1 MALSG
6 AHIFSA
12 SRTLSSLRFRNFR
25 LLFFGTVIS
34 NTGDFMQAM
43 AQGWLVWTMTGS
55 PFLLGLIGFSQA
67 LPRLLLGAIGGAI
80 VDRLDRRRLLVVTQN
95 LAMVQAFVFWGL
107 VYFELINFWHIFFL
121 VLFLGTVN
129 TLNQTARQSLINSLV
144 PRDELM
150 NAIALNSSVVNLSK
164 VIGPSLGGLLISIVG
179 VDGCLLVNAVSFL
192 AIIFSLLMMELPQWQ
207 REKGEENFWQ
217 EISEGYSYIRT
228 NNRVFSVLFLAY
240 VVALIGSPYSRFLPV
255 FASDVLHAGP
265 LGFGLLLAAP
275 GVGAV
280 VSALCL
286 ASMGNIRRRGS
297 FIYFSVFVFS
307 LFLVL
312 FSFSRSM
319 PLSLFCLAVVG
330 SSYIAF
336 RAVAN
341 TTIQMETPPHLL
353 GRILSLF
360 LMDKGLWSFGTLF
373 IGAVASLV
381 GTPWAIT
388 LSGSICALSA
398 AALLYRRLRM
408 REETQKSFAKI
419 PLDSGIDVP

>member
-1 MALSG
+1 MALPG

-25 LLFFGTVIS
+25 LLFIGTVIS

-43 AQGWLVWTMTGS
+43 AQGWLVWTITGS
-55 PFLLGLIGFSQA
+55 PFLLGLIGFGQA
-67 LPRLLLGAIGGAI
+67 LPRLFLGAIGGAI

-107 VYFELINFWHIFFL
+107 VYFDLINFWHIFFL

-164 VIGPSLGGLLISIVG
+164 VIGPSLGGLLISVVG

-207 REKGEENFWQ
+207 KEEGEENFWQ

-240 VVALIGSPYSRFLPV
+240 VVALMGSPYSRFLPV

>member
-1 MALSG
+1 MALSA
-6 AHIFSA
+6 AHIFSV

-55 PFLLGLIGFSQA
+55 PFLLGLIGFGQA
-67 LPRLLLGAIGGAI
+67 LPRLLLSAIGGAI

-107 VYFELINFWHIFFL
+107 VYFELINFWHVFFL

-164 VIGPSLGGLLISIVG
+164 VIGPSLGGLLISIIG

-192 AIIFSLLMMELPQWQ
+192 AIIFSLLMMELPPWQ
-207 REKGEENFWQ
+207 REEGEENFWQ

-228 NNRVFSVLFLAY
+228 NNRLFSVLFLAY

-330 SSYIAF
+330 SSHIAF

-398 AALLYRRLRM
+398 AALLYRRLQM
-408 REETQKSFAKI
+408 REKTQKSFAKI